1 MIKNIGIIG
10 GTGNMGSCFK
20 NAFDSLGLN
29 VQVSDINSKDKEN
42 VLIETSDWIIL
53 TVPINETLKVFK
65 NIKKKLK
72 QDQIFSDFTSVK
84 SIIAND
90 INDCNF
96 EFISCH
102 PLFGPLNNLEGQN
115 IVTIPIVSKEKHKLI
130 IEIFKK
136 IGLKITE
143 LKNLNEHDK
152 YMSLIQGMTHFSH
165 VCFTT
170 AMKKLNPDL
179 DKIMEIC
186 SPIYQS
192 NISFSSRITGG
203 DENLYTNIIMD
214 NPVNKKVIKLYLE
227 TAKELFEKVNKDD
240 HKSFKENF
248 IENRKYLKNHLDKM
262 IDQSDFIVN
271 KMAEFKSSL
280 EDKKR
285 T

>member
-1 MIKNIGIIG
+1 IFKNKDIVYFNIFAVLKNINMIKNIGIIG

-170 AMKKLNPDL
+170 
-179 DKIMEIC
+179 
-186 SPIYQS
+186 
-192 NISFSSRITGG
+192 
-203 DENLYTNIIMD
+203 
-214 NPVNKKVIKLYLE
+214 
-227 TAKELFEKVNKDD
+227 
-240 HKSFKENF
+240 
-248 IENRKYLKNHLDKM
+248 
-262 IDQSDFIVN
+262 
-271 KMAEFKSSL
+271 
-280 EDKKR
+280 
-285 T
+285 

>member
-53 TVPINETLKVFK
+53 TVPI
-65 NIKKKLK
+65 
-72 QDQIFSDFTSVK
+72 
-84 SIIAND
+84 IAND
-90 INDCNF
+90 TNDCNF

-248 IENRKYLKNHLDKM
+248 IENRKYLKKHLDKM
-262 IDQSDFIVN
+262 IDQSDFLVN
-271 KMAEFKSSL
+271 KMAEFKNKPK
-280 EDKKR
+280 D
-285 T
+285 